1 METEGIRIVHAS
13 PGRIRL
19 KIAGVKDNPA
29 LAGEIRRRL
38 ATAREVR
45 HVETNPLTGSVLIL
59 YDAAGLTSP
68 DSFLALA
75 DPLAALL
82 PGINVQ
88 KLAETWLAQASNGN
102 APTPSLAHN
111 IAEVLGVVNAKVGSA
126 TGGLDLK
133 VLLPVS
139 LFFLGVRSLVVSKP
153 LPVPTWY
160 DFLWFA
166 LGTFVMLN
174 RNAVDGER

>member
-1 METEGIRIVHAS
+1 METEGIRVVHAS

-19 KIAGVKDNPA
+19 KIAEVKDNPA
-29 LAGEIRRRL
+29 LAGEIRQRL
-38 ATAREVR
+38 ATARGVR
-45 HVETNPLTGSVLIL
+45 HVETTPLTGSVLVL
-59 YDAAGLTSP
+59 YDAAGFTSP
-68 DSFLALA
+68 DAFLALA
-75 DPLAALL
+75 DSLTFLL
-82 PGINVQ
+82 PGVDAR
-88 KLAETWLAQASNGN
+88 KLAETWLAQASHGST
-102 APTPSLAHN
+102 PTPSLAHN
-111 IAEVLGVVNAKVGSA
+111 IAEILGVVNAKVGNA

-133 VLLPVS
+133 ALLPLS